1 MEQINDNNLNIN
13 MRFSDTETLIIPI
26 NKNDLISKLIKMS
39 IFTKCKLTDINY
51 DDIPN
56 ELMSKFKFVFKGK
69 VYKDYDLLISSI
81 NGLANNSIF
90 HCIFPNITAAE
101 ITKLYDSIEES
112 DENINTFLLSD
123 NLRNILKNKKVFKFL
138 TEYVKSYNSSENS
151 VVTEQNPV
159 ITEQNIN
166 INNST
171 FTINLDSIYKTQIED
186 LVTMGFE
193 NNDRVK
199 QLLDKYKGDIQL
211 VINELFV

>member
-1 MEQINDNNLNIN
+1 MVIGI
-13 MRFSDTETLIIPI
+13 
-26 NKNDLISKLIKMS
+26 
-39 IFTKCKLTDINY
+39 
-51 DDIPN
+51 
-56 ELMSKFKFVFKGK
+56 KFKFVFKGK